1 MTSPIVSP
9 NQEKKVRMSA
19 RALARAGLVGAFG
32 HCSLRLD
39 ADHLLVCAP
48 KPMGLIAV
56 SDPGTVVNIHEPL
69 PDGVLGE
76 VRMHQSIYAL
86 RPDVKG
92 ICRTF
97 PPQVLALAAMGRTP
111 HARHG
116 FGSYFYPKVTH
127 WTDTGLIRNE
137 LSARQVAQKLGE
149 ENAIVVSINGAVT
162 VADSLEKATALSWFL
177 EDAARVELAV
187 MNAGQTDSQ
196 VFENAQAAK
205 DRATWSGGILE
216 RMWLYMTRDDCEL

>member
-1 MTSPIVSP
+1 
-9 NQEKKVRMSA
+9 MSA

-48 KPMGLIAV
+48 KPMGLISAT
-56 SDPGTVVNIHEPL
+56 DQGTVVNIHDPL
-69 PDGVLGE
+69 PEGVLGE
-76 VRMHQSIYAL
+76 VRMHQSIYAM
-86 RPDVKG
+86 RADVKG

-97 PPQVLALAAMGRTP
+97 PPQVLALAAMGLTP
-111 HARHG
+111 RARHG
-116 FGSYFYPKVTH
+116 FGSYFYPKVPH
-127 WTDTGLIRNE
+127 WSDTGLIRDE
-137 LSARQVAQKLGE
+137 LSASQVAQTLGHQ
-149 ENAIVVSINGAVT
+149 NAIVVSINGAVT

-187 MNAGQTDSQ
+187 MNAGHAHVQT
-196 VFENAQAAK
+196 FESEQAAK

-216 RMWLYMTRDDCEL
+216 RMWLFMTRDDSELLSS